1 VTCALPG
8 VWTTVESAAAIGASP
23 IAAAVA
29 AMASGAISRI
39 FFISFSLAHAVM
51 TRRDHRRN
59 SKLNVQFLALTTPS

>member
-8 VWTTVESAAAIGASP
+8 VWTTVESAAAIGANP

-39 FFISFSLAHAVM
+39 FFISFSLL
-51 TRRDHRRN
+51 TR
-59 SKLNVQFLALTTPS
+59 